1 MLLLA
6 CAALAVGAD
15 PALRYTREAAQGLVD
30 PAPYIDAVMSAT
42 VVPGPAAALPMATG
56 IATR

>member
-1 MLLLA
+1 LA

-15 PALRYTREAAQGLVD
+15 PALRYTREAAQALVE